1 MRKEKIDGRP
11 YDRNDYGPP
20 LIPWENG
27 CFVCG
32 RNGPLQ
38 RHEVFHGPY
47 RLKSKQYGCWTT
59 LCKGCH
65 DKVHRDALLER
76 KLKVIFQHRAMKT
89 YGWDLDQWRKI
100 FGKNYEE
107 EDWDETTLQGLFGP
121 ETGHKD

>member
-1 MRKEKIDGRP
+1 MKKEKIDGRP

-38 RHEVFHGPY
+38 RHEIFHGPY

-65 DKVHRDALLER
+65 DKVHRDALLDR

-89 YGWDLDQWRKI
+89 YGWDMDQWRQV

-107 EDWDETTLQGLFGP
+107 EDYDLPAGLPGEDGDLP
-121 ETGHKD
+121 RGL